1 MTQETRPS
9 HHDHHRPLS
18 RRGFLRS
25 TVLLDGV
32 AVGGS
37 LLAACS
43 SAATPAATTAP
54 PATSAAQAGGTA
66 ALKPTT
72 GPAPAA
78 AAAATANG
86 RLVYANPS
94 KLRTPDTI
102 SVYGLQEFQIGRQM
116 MEPLLDLTQD
126 GKLAPAIGLAAT
138 LGPVWST

>member
-1 MTQETRPS
+1 
-9 HHDHHRPLS
+9 
-18 RRGFLRS
+18 
-25 TVLLDGV
+25 VLLDGV

-43 SAATPAATTAP
+43 SAATPAATT
-54 PATSAAQAGGTA
+54 
-66 ALKPTT
+66 
-72 GPAPAA
+72 GPAPA

-94 KLRTPDTI
+94 KLRTLDTI